1 MTATLDGV
9 WYRGPQIESDGGGRG
24 KERAMEDQD
33 DGVDISITD
42 EVQSDMDL
50 IAGTIKGKDDG
61 YVEQD

>member
-1 MTATLDGV
+1 
-9 WYRGPQIESDGGGRG
+9 
-24 KERAMEDQD
+24 MEDMGTEED
-33 DGVDISITD
+33 GGVDISITD